1 LSSENNYI
9 EWVGKRVEELRKS
22 NKITREQLEEDCD
35 LPSNCIRQI
44 ERGPRKTLD
53 IGVLCNLAEYFDVD
67 PEYLLG
73 VQDCK
78 RRDVADASNVTGL
91 SYEAVEALKSI
102 DHLHNIDIFH
112 ALSAFICSPS
122 FVPLLVHIRNFCT
135 PCDEKIPRFNISV
148 SEITNAS
155 IQKYVA
161 QSLEEA
167 RKQCEKKMGWYQEVL
182 PIVRA
187 LAGKLSDEEKKEGKR
202 YSDERIEKEV
212 LKPIGLDTEGKKL
225 FMTFLNYYRTNK
237 GKVEE

>member
-1 LSSENNYI
+1 MSSENNYI

-78 RRDVADASNVTGL
+78 RRDVADASKVTGL
-91 SYEAVEALKSI
+91 SYEAVDALKSI
-102 DHLHNIDIFH
+102 GYLQNIDRFH
-112 ALSAFICSPS
+112 ALSALICSPS
-122 FVPLLVHIRNFCT
+122 FVPLLIHIANFCT
-135 PCDEKIPRFNISV
+135 PIEEEIPGFNISV
-148 SEITNAS
+148 SEVTNAS
-155 IQKYVA
+155 IQKYVT

-167 RKQCEKKMGWYQEVL
+167 RKQCEKKMGWYKEVL
-182 PIVRA
+182 PIIRVLTSK
-187 LAGKLSDEEKKEGKR
+187 LAVKEKEEGKM
-202 YSDERIEKEV
+202 YSDERLVKEV
-212 LKPIGLDTEGKKL
+212 ISPIGLDTDGKNL
-225 FMTFLNYYRTNK
+225 FMDFLNYYRNK
-237 GKVEE
+237 EGKVEE